1 MLLTRGHLGVA
12 LHAAPCVTLHI
23 AQHVGRVHVGGRNV
37 LPQANVCVFYWF
49 PFLFFSG
56 STSLPAHEKRHAM
69 KEVLSLRKNEL
80 VTLKNEKTYVD
91 SLLKLYGRVKDLI
104 KGDILKH

>member
-1 MLLTRGHLGVA
+1 
-12 LHAAPCVTLHI
+12 
-23 AQHVGRVHVGGRNV
+23 
-37 LPQANVCVFYWF
+37 
-49 PFLFFSG
+49 
-56 STSLPAHEKRHAM
+56 M